1 MSIPELRKLNVLKRH
16 LELAIMDEVRK
27 RIPDPVRLT
36 RLKKLRLSVKDRMVA
51 GLRNKAP
58 A

>member
-1 MSIPELRKLNVLKRH
+1 
-16 LELAIMDEVRK
+16 MDEVRK

>member
-1 MSIPELRKLNVLKRH
+1 VSILELRKLNVLKRH
-16 LELAIMDEVRK
+16 LELAIGDEVRK

-36 RLKKLRLSVKDRMVA
+36 RLKKLRLSVKDKMVA
-51 GLRNKAP
+51 GVRSKAL

>member
-1 MSIPELRKLNVLKRH
+1 MSIPELRRLNVLKRH

-27 RIPDPVRLT
+27 RIPDPVRLA

>member
-51 GLRNKAP
+51 GLRSKAP

>member
-36 RLKKLRLSVKDRMVA
+36 RLKKLRLSVKDRMFVGISSNA
-51 GLRNKAP
+51 GA
-58 A
+58 